1 MDAKT
6 LAAAEK
12 NYILAQRHYF
22 HAHPELGR
30 EEKNTTAHIVEEL
43 QKMGIPV
50 QTFSDITG
58 CVGTIEGTKGPG
70 KTVMLRADIDA
81 LPIQEADTTKSY
93 ASQNPGVMHACG
105 HDCHTAMLLGAAK
118 ILSAHR
124 DAFPGKVKLLFQMGE
139 EIGTESRH
147 YVEKGCLDDVD
158 AVFGMHVWSLLETGI
173 ANLQDGERMACSDR
187 FTITLTGRASSSDA
201 PEQGT
206 DPITAAASVVMG
218 LQQLVSRKND
228 PENTFVL
235 TVGMMNSD
243 GEQKGHLAKSVQL
256 VGTTRTFNKAFRKT
270 LPQQIEKVARAI
282 GEGLD
287 CQVDCTYFFGPAPL
301 INEHQELNELGRQ
314 AVAEVMGPKAL
325 VPMEKQMGA
334 EDFSVLMEKVPG
346 VFMFLGARNEK
357 KGICCVHH
365 HPAFDVDEDALPY
378 GTGIEV
384 AFAVKYLNGHMA

>member
-12 NYILAQRHYF
+12 DYILAQRHYL

-30 EEKNTTAHIVEEL
+30 EEKNTTAHIAAEL
-43 QKMGIPV
+43 TKMGIPV
-50 QTFSDITG
+50 QTFPDITG
-58 CVGTIEGTKGPG
+58 CIGTIQGTKGPG
-70 KTVMLRADIDA
+70 KTLMLRADIDA

-93 ASQNPGVMHACG
+93 ASRNPGVMHACG

-118 ILSAHR
+118 ILSTHR

-147 YVEKGCLDDVD
+147 YVEKGCLEDVD
-158 AVFGMHVWSLLETGI
+158 AIFGMHIWALLEAGT
-173 ANLQDGERMACSDR
+173 ANLEDGERMACSDR
-187 FTITLTGRASSSDA
+187 FTITLTGKPAPSDA
-201 PEQGT
+201 PEQGA
-206 DPITAAASVVMG
+206 DPIAAAASVILG

-243 GEQKGHLAKSVQL
+243 GEQKGHLARRVQL

-270 LPQQIEKVARAI
+270 LPQRIEKVARAI

-301 INEHQELNELGRQ
+301 INEHQELNDLGRK
-314 AVAEVMGPKAL
+314 VVGEVMGPEAL

-334 EDFSVLMEKVPG
+334 EDFSVFMEKVPG
-346 VFMFLGARNEK
+346 VFLFLGARNEK

-365 HPAFDVDEDALPY
+365 HPAFDVDEDVLPY

-384 AFAVKYLNGHMA
+384 AFAVEYLNRS

>member
-12 NYILAQRHYF
+12 DYILEQRHYF

-43 QKMGIPV
+43 TKMGIPV
-50 QTFSDITG
+50 QTFPDITG
-58 CVGTIEGTKGPG
+58 CVGTIEGAKGPG
-70 KTVMLRADIDA
+70 KTLMLRADIDA
-81 LPIQEADTTKSY
+81 LPIQEADTTKAY

-118 ILSAHR
+118 ILSTHR

-158 AVFGMHVWSLLETGI
+158 AIFGMHIWALLEAGT
-173 ANLQDGERMACSDR
+173 ANLEDGERMACSDR
-187 FTITLTGRASSSDA
+187 FTITITGQPALSDA
-201 PEQGT
+201 PEQGA
-206 DPITAAASVVMG
+206 DPIAAAASVVLG

-243 GEQKGHLAKSVQL
+243 GEQKGHLVRSVQL

-270 LPQQIEKVARAI
+270 LPQRIEKVAKAI

-301 INEHQELNELGRQ
+301 INEHKELNDLGRA
-314 AVAEVMGPKAL
+314 AVTEVMGTRAL

-334 EDFSVLMEKVPG
+334 EDFSGHGKG
-346 VFMFLGARNEK
+346 SGGIHVFGCPERKEGDLLRTPSSGLRC
-357 KGICCVHH
+357 G
-365 HPAFDVDEDALPY
+365 
-378 GTGIEV
+378 
-384 AFAVKYLNGHMA
+384 

>member
-1 MDAKT
+1 MDVKA
-6 LAAAEK
+6 LAADEK
-12 NYILAQRHYF
+12 AYILEQRYWL

-30 EEKNTTAHIVEEL
+30 EEKNTTAHIAAEL
-43 QKMGIPV
+43 ERMGIPV
-50 QTFSDITG
+50 QTFPDITG
-58 CVGTIEGTKGPG
+58 CIGTIQGTKGSG
-70 KTVMLRADIDA
+70 KTLMLRADIDA
-81 LPIQEADTTKSY
+81 LPIQEADLTKTY

-158 AVFGMHVWSLLETGI
+158 AIFGMHIWALLDAGT
-173 ANLQDGERMACSDR
+173 ANLEDGERMACSDR
-187 FTITLTGRASSSDA
+187 FTLTLTGKPVLSEA
-201 PEQGT
+201 PEQGA
-206 DPITAAASVVMG
+206 DPLAAAASVVMG
-218 LQQLVSRKND
+218 LQQLVSRQND

-235 TVGMMNSD
+235 TVGMMNSEGNK
-243 GEQKGHLAKSVQL
+243 GELARSVQL

-270 LPQQIEKVARAI
+270 LPEKIEKVARAF
-282 GEGLD
+282 GEGLG

-301 INEHQELNELGRQ
+301 INEHRNLNDCGRK
-314 AVAEVMGPKAL
+314 AVARIMGDKAL

-334 EDFSVLMEKVPG
+334 EDFSVFMEKVPG
-346 VFMFLGARNEK
+346 VFLFLGARNKE

-365 HPAFDVDEDALPY
+365 HPGFEVDEDVLPN

-384 AFAVKYLNGHMA
+384 QFALEYLNG